1 MAASIWESSTLDG
14 DYLPK
19 PWTIRLK
26 RIEKK
31 RSTCPGWTRLVPK
44 SSNVFSRSTHEF
56 LRRREGTR
64 LFAQGIPAHQLG
76 LLLGVES
83 RRREL
88 IFLRSLSKARI
99 VRGQFGLPFVICLVP
114 SQCPKPRFVPRRGV
128 SLIPALFDPLLAVA
142 TVRLSISFQN
152 PKGIEPSH
160 PPPLGP
166 LQPAARR
173 SASRATTN
181 CSNGPRPNLREVW
194 AVPSGLGERNE
205 LRSHL
210 ESFSGR
216 SESTL
221 RLRKWMPP
229 PASGCCG
236 RTMRKLSP
244 ASSAGLPL
252 SH

>member
-99 VRGQFGLPFVICLVP
+99 VRGQSVY
-114 SQCPKPRFVPRRGV
+114 
-128 SLIPALFDPLLAVA
+128 
-142 TVRLSISFQN
+142 RLSSAWFPVSALNLGSF
-152 PKGIEPSH
+152 PAEAFPSS
-160 PPPLGP
+160 PPSSTHSW
-166 LQPAARR
+166 RW
-173 SASRATTN
+173 
-181 CSNGPRPNLREVW
+181 PRCVCQYPFRIRKESSQVIHLR
-194 AVPSGLGERNE
+194 
-205 LRSHL
+205 
-210 ESFSGR
+210 
-216 SESTL
+216 
-221 RLRKWMPP
+221 
-229 PASGCCG
+229 
-236 RTMRKLSP
+236 
-244 ASSAGLPL
+244 
-252 SH
+252 